1 MERKHYREGEEPQG
15 RDRHLEVNGL
25 VGTSF
30 TNVEDTLVDMAKCVE
45 LYVMNECDCDKLE
58 TRDYEEDAK
67 KVNSMKAVKS
77 MQEDND
83 KLWNHIQESYAK
95 ITNSKAD
102 VPIDLLYVMDNI
114 VNLRAVAKRAVKAKK
129 EAATRGKPT
138 VSITVEDPTH
148 DSFQAVLDMRL
159 EDVLKAVSKKGQSYK
174 DELKHFVDLVENG
187 SSKDL
192 VAYANKMKEQLHA

>member
-1 MERKHYREGEEPQG
+1 
-15 RDRHLEVNGL
+15 
-25 VGTSF
+25 
-30 TNVEDTLVDMAKCVE
+30 MAKCVE
-45 LYVMNECDCDKLE
+45 LYIMNECDCDKLE
-58 TRDYEEDAK
+58 TREYDENAK
-67 KVNSMKAVKS
+67 QLNAMKAVKS

-83 KLWNHIQESYAK
+83 KLWNHIQESYVK
-95 ITNSKAD
+95 ITNSKND

-114 VNLRAVAKRAVKAKK
+114 VNLKAVAKRAVKAKK
-129 EAATRGKPT
+129 EAATRGNKPT

-148 DSFQAVLDMRL
+148 DAFQEVLDMRL
-159 EDVLKAVSKKGQSYK
+159 EDVLKVVSKKGQSYE

>member
-1 MERKHYREGEEPQG
+1 MERKHYRGGKEPQG

-30 TNVEDTLVDMAKCVE
+30 TNVEDTLVGMAKCVE
-45 LYVMNECDCDKLE
+45 LYIMNECDCDKLE
-58 TRDYEEDAK
+58 TREYDEDAK
-67 KVNSMKAVKS
+67 KLNAMKAVKS

-83 KLWNHIQESYAK
+83 KLWNHIQESYVK
-95 ITNSKAD
+95 ITNSKND

-114 VNLRAVAKRAVKAKK
+114 VNLKAVAKRAVKAKK

-148 DSFQAVLDMRL
+148 DAFQEVLDMRL
-159 EDVLKAVSKKGQSYK
+159 EDVLKAVSAKGTSYEE
-174 DELKHFVDLVENG
+174 ELKHFVDLVENG